1 MKNHKMFLWGGVL
14 AALLVGCGDDTEV
27 KTKEYY
33 DAHLDEAKEVLAKCD
48 FNTLKD
54 GSNSYKNCVNAKTV
68 VEEKSMAYSVEYY
81 RNHLDEAKAIIE
93 KYKEKV
99 PADENSVEAVNLR
112 HAHDAVFLSRSKNRL
127 VIPDAPRSN

>member
-1 MKNHKMFLWGGVL
+1 MKNSKMFLWGGVL

-54 GSNSYKNCVNAKTV
+54 GSNSYKNCVNAKESVNDIKVMT
-68 VEEKSMAYSVEYY
+68 VEYY
-81 RNHLDEAKAIIE
+81 EKHIEEAKEIE
-93 KYKEKV
+93 KNCDWDKIEEGSKMHKNCENAKKAREMYDDKEG
-99 PADENSVEAVNLR
+99 LR
-112 HAHDAVFLSRSKNRL
+112 QMTRGRK
-127 VIPDAPRSN
+127 

>member
-1 MKNHKMFLWGGVL
+1 MKNPKMFLWGGCQL
-14 AALLVGCGDDTEV
+14 LFLVGCGDDTEI

-33 DAHLDEAKEVLAKCD
+33 DIHPNEAKEVYAKCD

-81 RNHLDEAKAIIE
+81 RSHLDEAKAIIE

>member
-1 MKNHKMFLWGGVL
+1 MKNPKMFLWGV

-33 DAHLDEAKEVLAKCD
+33 DIHLNEAKEVYAKCD

-68 VEEKSMAYSVEYY
+68 VEEKSMAYSVKYY
-81 RNHLDEAKAIIE
+81 MEHLDEAKAIIE

>member
-1 MKNHKMFLWGGVL
+1 MKNTKALLGALAL

-68 VEEKSMAYSVEYY
+68 VEEKSMAYSIEYY
-81 RNHLDEAKAIIE
+81 MEHLDEAKAISE
-93 KYKEKV
+93 KYKYKE
-99 PADENSVEAVNLR
+99 PADKNSVEY
-112 HAHDAVFLSRSKNRL
+112 
-127 VIPDAPRSN
+127 SNMINAEEAIGNALNSGRMK

>member
-1 MKNHKMFLWGGVL
+1 MKNTKALLGALAL

-68 VEEKSMAYSVEYY
+68 VEEKSMAYSIEYY
-81 RNHLDEAKAIIE
+81 MEHLDEAKAILE
-93 KYKEKV
+93 KYKYKE
-99 PADENSVEAVNLR
+99 PADKNSVEYNNLVN
-112 HAHDAVFLSRSKNRL
+112 AKQAISKAFNSGRM
-127 VIPDAPRSN
+127 RK

>member
-1 MKNHKMFLWGGVL
+1 MKNPKMFLWGGVL

-54 GSNSYKNCVNAKTV
+54 GSNSYKNCVNAKESVNDIKVMT
-68 VEEKSMAYSVEYY
+68 VEYY
-81 RNHLDEAKAIIE
+81 EKYIEEAKEVEKNCDWDKIE
-93 KYKEKV
+93 EGSKMHKNCENAKKAREMYDDKEG
-99 PADENSVEAVNLR
+99 LR
-112 HAHDAVFLSRSKNRL
+112 QMTRGRK
-127 VIPDAPRSN
+127 

>member
-1 MKNHKMFLWGGVL
+1 ML

-33 DAHLDEAKEVLAKCD
+33 DAHPDEAKEVLAKCD

-68 VEEKSMAYSVEYY
+68 VEEKSMAYTVDYY
-81 RNHLDEAKAIIE
+81 LEHWDEAQAIME
-93 KYKEKV
+93 KYKDKITYV
-99 PADENSVEAVNLR
+99 
-112 HAHDAVFLSRSKNRL
+112 SRSI
-127 VIPDAPRSN
+127 VIPAHTNSLAAQAAIIAG

>member
-1 MKNHKMFLWGGVL
+1 ML

-54 GSNSYKNCVNAKTV
+54 GSNSYKNCVNAKEI
-68 VEEKSMAYSVEYY
+68 VEFYADQQKMMGKEFVKQQ
-81 RNHLDEAKAIIE
+81 RAKRGL
-93 KYKEKV
+93 K
-99 PADENSVEAVNLR
+99 D
-112 HAHDAVFLSRSKNRL
+112 
-127 VIPDAPRSN
+127 

>member
-1 MKNHKMFLWGGVL
+1 MKIPKMFLWGGVL

-68 VEEKSMAYSVEYY
+68 VEEKGMAYSVKYY
-81 RNHLDEAKAIIE
+81 MEHLDEAKAIIE
-93 KYKEKV
+93 KYKDKE
-99 PADENSVEAVNLR
+99 PADKNSVEYSNLMNAKEANGNMKLR
-112 HAHDAVFLSRSKNRL
+112 GFLENQAR
-127 VIPDAPRSN
+127 

>member
-1 MKNHKMFLWGGVL
+1 MKNTKTLLGALAL

-54 GSNSYKNCVNAKTV
+54 GSNSYKNCVNAKESVNDIKVMT
-68 VEEKSMAYSVEYY
+68 VEYY
-81 RNHLDEAKAIIE
+81 EKHIEEAKEVEKNCDWDKIE
-93 KYKEKV
+93 EGSKMHKNCENASKGLEEYRFNERKKYFTGGQK
-99 PADENSVEAVNLR
+99 
-112 HAHDAVFLSRSKNRL
+112 
-127 VIPDAPRSN
+127 

>member
-1 MKNHKMFLWGGVL
+1 MKNTKALLGALAL

-68 VEEKSMAYSVEYY
+68 VEEKSMAYSIEYY
-81 RNHLDEAKAIIE
+81 MEHLDEAKAILE
-93 KYKEKV
+93 KYKYKE
-99 PADENSVEAVNLR
+99 PADKNSVEYNNLVNVKEAIGHIKL
-112 HAHDAVFLSRSKNRL
+112 
-127 VIPDAPRSN
+127 I

>member
-1 MKNHKMFLWGGVL
+1 ML

-54 GSNSYKNCVNAKTV
+54 GSNSYKNCVNAKESVNDIKVMT
-68 VEEKSMAYSVEYY
+68 VEYY
-81 RNHLDEAKAIIE
+81 EKHIEEAKEVEKNCDWDKIE
-93 KYKEKV
+93 EGSKMHKNCENAKKAREIYDDKEG
-99 PADENSVEAVNLR
+99 LR
-112 HAHDAVFLSRSKNRL
+112 QMTRGRK
-127 VIPDAPRSN
+127 

>member
-1 MKNHKMFLWGGVL
+1 MKNPKMFLWGGVL
-14 AALLVGCGDDTEV
+14 AVLLVGCGDDTEV

-68 VEEKSMAYSVEYY
+68 VEEKSMAYTVDYY
-81 RNHLDEAKAIIE
+81 LEHWDEAKAIIE
-93 KYKEKV
+93 KYKDKE
-99 PADENSVEAVNLR
+99 PADPNSVEAVNLR
-112 HAHDAVFLSRSKNRL
+112 HAYDASFIR
-127 VIPDAPRSN
+127 RSNTPLKIE

>member
-1 MKNHKMFLWGGVL
+1 ML
-14 AALLVGCGDDTEV
+14 AAFLVGCGDDTEV

-81 RNHLDEAKAIIE
+81 RSHLDEAKAISE
-93 KYKEKV
+93 KYKYKE
-99 PADENSVEAVNLR
+99 PADKNSVEDRNMINAEEAIRKEANTRVMR
-112 HAHDAVFLSRSKNRL
+112 K
-127 VIPDAPRSN
+127 

>member
-1 MKNHKMFLWGGVL
+1 MKNTKTLLGAFAL

-68 VEEKSMAYSVEYY
+68 VEEKSMAYSIEYY
-81 RNHLDEAKAIIE
+81 MEHLDEAKAISE
-93 KYKEKV
+93 KYKYKE
-99 PADENSVEAVNLR
+99 PADKNSVEY
-112 HAHDAVFLSRSKNRL
+112 
-127 VIPDAPRSN
+127 SNMINAEEAIGNALNSGRMK

>member
-1 MKNHKMFLWGGVL
+1 MKWKILKCSSGGVL

-54 GSNSYKNCVNAKTV
+54 GSNSYKNCLNAKTV
-68 VEEKSMAYSVEYY
+68 VEEKSMAYSIEYY
-81 RNHLDEAKAIIE
+81 RKHLDEAKAISE
-93 KYKEKV
+93 KYKYKE
-99 PADENSVEAVNLR
+99 PADKNSVEY
-112 HAHDAVFLSRSKNRL
+112 
-127 VIPDAPRSN
+127 SNMINAEEAIRKEANARVMRK

>member
-1 MKNHKMFLWGGVL
+1 ML

-54 GSNSYKNCVNAKTV
+54 GSNSYKNCLNAKTV
-68 VEEKSMAYSVEYY
+68 VEEKSMAYSIEYY
-81 RNHLDEAKAIIE
+81 MEHLDEAKAISE
-93 KYKEKV
+93 KYKYKE
-99 PADENSVEAVNLR
+99 PADKNSVEY
-112 HAHDAVFLSRSKNRL
+112 
-127 VIPDAPRSN
+127 SNMINAEEAIGNALNSGRMRK

>member
-1 MKNHKMFLWGGVL
+1 MKNPKMFLWGGVL

-54 GSNSYKNCVNAKTV
+54 GSNSYKNCVNAKESVNDIKVMT
-68 VEEKSMAYSVEYY
+68 VEYY
-81 RNHLDEAKAIIE
+81 EKHIEEAKEVEKNCDWDKIE
-93 KYKEKV
+93 EGSKMHKNCENAKKAREMYDDKEG
-99 PADENSVEAVNLR
+99 LR
-112 HAHDAVFLSRSKNRL
+112 QMTRGRK
-127 VIPDAPRSN
+127 